1 MQMDQIKTVSTKEI
15 IFNVAVDLFS
25 EKGYSNVSMRE
36 IAHAVGI
43 KASSLYKHYE
53 SKEDLLES
61 IFEFFRSVL
70 DQTNFPAAG
79 LEEYLKNV
87 TPEEYLNQSF
97 LLFEQV
103 MWNPAIMKI
112 AKIINMEQ
120 QRNQSVR
127 QFFTEEFIEKPFQ
140 ITKYGFDIMLE
151 NGLIA
156 TVDTAAAAEEY
167 NAHILY
173 LYFEQ
178 NFLKDEPDME
188 EIEKRMLLHNRFFAD
203 HFLRKE
209 GK

>member
-1 MQMDQIKTVSTKEI
+1 MDQTRTVSTKEI
-15 IFNVAVDLFS
+15 IFDVAVDLFS

-36 IAHAVGI
+36 IAHKVGI

-53 SKEDLLES
+53 SKDDLLKS
-61 IFEFFRSVL
+61 IFDFFRSVL
-70 DQTNFPAAG
+70 DETNFPVTG
-79 LEEYLKNV
+79 LEEYLKNI

-97 LLFEQV
+97 LLFKQV
-103 MWNPAIMKI
+103 MWKPAIMKI

-127 QFFTEEFIEKPFQ
+127 QFFTEEFIQKPFQ

-156 TVDTAAAAEEY
+156 SIDTATAAEEY
-167 NAHILY
+167 NAYIIF

-178 NFLKDEPDME
+178 NFLKDEPNME
-188 EIEKRMLLHNRFFAD
+188 EIEKKMIRHNQFFAYNV
-203 HFLRKE
+203 LRKE
-209 GK
+209 GQLK

>member
-1 MQMDQIKTVSTKEI
+1 MDQTKTVSTKEI

-25 EKGYSNVSMRE
+25 GKGYSNVSMRE

-61 IFEFFRSVL
+61 IFEFFRNKQ
-70 DQTNFPAAG
+70 DATNFPVEG
-79 LEEYLKNV
+79 LEQYLRNV

-97 LLFEQV
+97 LMFKQV
-103 MWNPAIMKI
+103 MWTPAIMKI

-127 QFFTEEFIEKPFQ
+127 QFFAEELIEKPFQ
-140 ITKYGFDIMLE
+140 ITKLGFDIMLE

-156 TVDTAAAAEEY
+156 PIDTAAAAEEY
-167 NAHILY
+167 NAYIIY

-178 NFLKDEPDME
+178 NFIKDEPDME
-188 EIEKRMLLHNRFFAD
+188 EIEEKMLRHNRFFA
-203 HFLRKE
+203 HHILRKE